1 LGLYDAFPDQ
11 VSVFIL
17 VMMRTGAVIF
27 SAPVFGSPNVPA
39 QIKAATTVLFSLSL
53 FPLIDIPDQPI
64 ALDTLEFILYAL
76 RESLVGLLFGLIV
89 SLFMN
94 SFFIAGQTIDTQMG
108 IGITNII
115 DPVLR
120 TNIPT
125 MGQIWFLVATLIFL
139 AIGGPYYMIKSLL
152 WSYEVLPLNS
162 LKLPSTYGAGLL
174 RFSADMWLVGLKVGA
189 PAIGTLLLTMIGV
202 GVIAKSVPQM
212 NVFIVGFPLTL
223 SVGILTVYLSMFWFQ
238 PLVEDLFVDLFN
250 RIGLFFSSDGI

>member
-1 LGLYDAFPDQ
+1 MGLYDAFPDQ
-11 VSVFIL
+11 VAVFML

-39 QIKAATTVLFSLSL
+39 QLKAATTVLVSLSI
-53 FPLIDIPDQPI
+53 FPLINIPVQLVGSDI
-64 ALDTLEFILYAL
+64 LHFILYAI
-76 RESLVGLLFGLIV
+76 RETLVGLMLGFIV
-89 SLFMN
+89 SLLMN

-152 WSYEVLPLNS
+152 WSYEVLPLSS

-223 SVGILTVYLSMFWFQ
+223 SIGIFTVYLSMAWFL

-250 RIGLFFSSDGI
+250 RIGLFLSSDTI

>member
-1 LGLYDAFPDQ
+1 MGLYDAFPDQ
-11 VSVFIL
+11 VAVFML

-39 QIKAATTVLFSLSL
+39 QLKAATTVLFSLSI
-53 FPLIDIPDQPI
+53 FPLINIPVQ
-64 ALDTLEFILYAL
+64 LVGSDTLHFILYAI
-76 RESLVGLLFGLIV
+76 RETLVGLMLGFIV
-89 SLFMN
+89 SLLMN

-152 WSYEVLPLNS
+152 WSYEVLPLSS

-223 SVGILTVYLSMFWFQ
+223 SIGIFTVYLSMFWFL

-250 RIGLFFSSDGI
+250 RIGFFLSSDAI

>member
-1 LGLYDAFPDQ
+1 MGLYDAFPDQ
-11 VSVFIL
+11 VAVFML

-39 QIKAATTVLFSLSL
+39 QIKAATTVLFSLSI
-53 FPLIDIPDQPI
+53 FPLISVPNQSIGSD
-64 ALDTLEFILYAL
+64 ALHFILYAM
-76 RESLVGLLFGLIV
+76 RESLVGLMLGFIV
-89 SLFMN
+89 SLLMN

-152 WSYEVLPLNS
+152 WSYEVLPLSS

-223 SVGILTVYLSMFWFQ
+223 SIGILTVYLSMFWFL

-250 RIGLFFSSDGI
+250 RIGFFLSSDAI